1 MLTYYNDRYNDYQFR
16 VAPIPDNATEL
27 LCVLQNMY
35 TLVNN
40 SFLFNPGQWSYDK
53 YESIVSISFEL
64 GRFDSVQPGAEYR
77 MELKPYISGSGYLEP
92 VWHGSLQVFTSQSV
106 DKANY
111 TNQIPLDN
119 TYVSNVSENKYVIL
133 P

>member
-16 VAPIPDNATEL
+16 VSPIQCNATYLKCE
-27 LCVLQNMY
+27 LQNMY

-40 SFLFNPGQWSYDK
+40 SFLFNPGQWSYDN
-53 YESIVSISFEL
+53 YESIVSISFQL
-64 GRFDSVQPGAEYR
+64 GSFDSVESGAEYR
-77 MELKPYISGSGYLEP
+77 MSLVPYVSGSGYLDA

-111 TNQIPLDN
+111 TNQIPLDGKF
-119 TYVSNVSENKYVIL
+119 VSNVSENKYVIL
-133 P
+133 T